1 MIHKVIAI
9 FMGWD
14 KDFDQRFFFF
24 LFSKL
29 KNKSNQK
36 WKKKKLKIKR
46 IVDFLSVMAHFK
58 YKLK

>member
-1 MIHKVIAI
+1 MSHKVTAI

-36 WKKKKLKIKR
+36 WKKRKTKN
-46 IVDFLSVMAHFK
+46 
-58 YKLK
+58 

>member
-36 WKKKKLKIKR
+36 WKKKVKIKR
-46 IVDFLSVMAHFK
+46 FVDFLSVMAHFK

>member
-36 WKKKKLKIKR
+36 WKKKLKIKR